1 MQMIYPGKAQLR
13 VRTACSETCVQVT
26 CWHII
31 SCLSALRITV
41 DFLLKAFTSHI
52 CSCIYYRF
60 IPGSGG
66 KWLSRSAP
74 NPISLSKERHKHLL
88 LGIWNTLK
96 KEQHPP
102 KSARQGWSLG
112 LGCSHKH
119 SHVPRS
125 HRNPGRGTWPKR
137 LLPCGVKQISWRI
150 SPSAPHQ
157 KAKPPR
163 LHLGMIFNDFRET
176 FPLKHKWSCAS
187 LH

>member
-31 SCLSALRITV
+31 SCLSALRIMV

-52 CSCIYYRF
+52 CSRIYYRF

-112 LGCSHKH
+112 LGCFPQAL
-119 SHVPRS
+119 PRS
-125 HRNPGRGTWPKR
+125 QREIPDGALGPNGFCPVESNKSPGESH
-137 LLPCGVKQISWRI
+137 LLHHTRRQN
-150 SPSAPHQ
+150 
-157 KAKPPR
+157 
-163 LHLGMIFNDFRET
+163 LHVFI
-176 FPLKHKWSCAS
+176 
-187 LH
+187 

>member
-112 LGCSHKH
+112 LGCFPQAL
-119 SHVPRS
+119 PRS
-125 HRNPGRGTWPKR
+125 QITEKSRTGHSAQTASALWSQTN
-137 LLPCGVKQISWRI
+137 LLENLTFCTTPEGKTSTSSFR
-150 SPSAPHQ
+150 
-157 KAKPPR
+157 
-163 LHLGMIFNDFRET
+163 NDFQW
-176 FPLKHKWSCAS
+176 F
-187 LH
+187 